1 MTDEE
6 FKALKTQAESTQL
19 DPADVTNTIDP
30 MEDAYESN

>member
-6 FKALKTQAESTQL
+6 FKALQTQAESTQI
-19 DPADVTNTIDP
+19 DPADVTDTIDP